1 MQGPVGRL
9 IALAAALVALAAPG
23 LVPDPAPAQPR
34 PEARA
39 WVLVDAGD
47 GEVLAAREANDRT
60 AIASTTKLMTA
71 YVARWELDLDEI
83 VVAPGYDGAP
93 VESLLGL
100 MEGERMR
107 VRDMLAGLLLASG
120 NDAAVALAEAAADS
134 VPEFVAE
141 MNRAARRLG
150 LDDTSFANPIGLDEA
165 GNHSTPADLAALA
178 IELREDRFLS
188 RVVDSTRIRLRTGAD
203 RRPVVNRNTL
213 VAEVP
218 WVDGV
223 KTGRTADA
231 GYVLVGSASRK
242 GIELVSVVVGAPSE
256 DDRDAATLDL
266 LRYGFSLYRREE
278 IVGRWD
284 RYAAANLDYRDDR
297 LPLLAARSVSLTLR
311 EDEEVDVR
319 VEAPREVSGPVGRG
333 DRLGE
338 LTVLVDREPVGR
350 VPLVAA
356 RGASAATALDR
367 IDSALPGPRAVVW
380 ALALGAAFLV
390 LGGILLI
397 HRRRSGGGR
406 LASGA
411 P

>member
-1 MQGPVGRL
+1 MPGPLRRL
-9 IALAAALVALAAPG
+9 IALAAALVALAAAG
-23 LVPDPAPAQPR
+23 LAPTPATAQPE

-39 WVLVDAGD
+39 WLLVDAAD
-47 GEVLAAREANDRT
+47 GEVLAARGARDRT

-71 YVARWELDLDEI
+71 YVARRELDLDEI
-83 VVAPGYDGAP
+83 VVAPGYDGSP

-120 NDAAVALAEAAADS
+120 NDAAVALAEAAAGS

-188 RVVDSTRIRLRTGAD
+188 RVVDSSRIRLRSGAD
-203 RRPVVNRNTL
+203 RRPVVNRNKL
-213 VAEVP
+213 VADVP

-223 KTGRTADA
+223 KTGRTLDA
-231 GYVLVGSASRK
+231 GYVLVGSASRR
-242 GIELVSVVVGAPSE
+242 GVELVSVVVGAPSE

-266 LRYGFSLYRREE
+266 LRYGLSLYSHEE
-278 IVGRWD
+278 VVGRSD
-284 RYAAANLDYRDDR
+284 RYAAADLDYRDDR
-297 LPLLAARSVSLTLR
+297 LPLLAARSVSLTVR
-311 EDEEVDVR
+311 EGQEVDVR
-319 VEAPREVSGPVGRG
+319 VDAPREVTGPVERG
-333 DRLGE
+333 ERLGE
-338 LTVLVDREPVGR
+338 LTVLVDREPAGR

-356 RGASAATALDR
+356 RAVSAATALDR
-367 IDSALPGPRAVVW
+367 VDSALPGPRAVVW
-380 ALALGAAFLV
+380 TLAFAVAFLV

-397 HRRRSGGGR
+397 HRRRRGGGR
-406 LASGA
+406 LASDA